1 MIYHKK
7 PLNNFYKN
15 NNMNKSKKDINELI
29 NEKIDNICKNIKDS
43 NNIINFNN
51 KDYLIKLQQ
60 NEKMN
65 EFKDFTL
72 SEYLKEQ
79 IQNMEPNKL
88 LDNTKNT
95 NSHNYNSHEETNVNT
110 LGTFTGKS
118 KEKQLKCSKKNL
130 KKNNSIKHMINH
142 NLNNYIT
149 YNNYINSSLNY
160 STNNCKDKNKKK
172 DNNYINA
179 SDYTIKK
186 DKINKKEQNKKL
198 NEIKYMKKE
207 NTKINIKR
215 KKSGNCRQDF
225 FMKDFLYSYNNNQK
239 IPFKRKS
246 MNSPEKNF
254 SISIKENK
262 INKSPINAKKFFNS
276 DKRNRIMNDKKKY
289 NSYEKYISNIN
300 ITSNCIH
307 NISKKK
313 NRTSKYNNISSSKK
327 REKCLFNV
335 QIDISKL
342 LNENS
347 FHINNPKKTF
357 RFSKSPK
364 KIINNNI
371 NINNFNK
378 DFLIIPKLKK

>member
-1 MIYHKK
+1 MTEPKPNNNNTDLLHASNTLYIKSNSNCDKNISSFASKKLNERNIFYLNNNQCLTSSISSNILLNSNNTFSNDLQYNNSNLNDINKDDSNIINNIDTHNQNDILNTLDKNEKSNLKKMVYHKK

-79 IQNMEPNKL
+79 IQNIEPNKL

-172 DNNYINA
+172 
-179 SDYTIKK
+179 
-186 DKINKKEQNKKL
+186 
-198 NEIKYMKKE
+198 
-207 NTKINIKR
+207 
-215 KKSGNCRQDF
+215 
-225 FMKDFLYSYNNNQK
+225 
-239 IPFKRKS
+239 
-246 MNSPEKNF
+246 
-254 SISIKENK
+254 
-262 INKSPINAKKFFNS
+262 
-276 DKRNRIMNDKKKY
+276 
-289 NSYEKYISNIN
+289 
-300 ITSNCIH
+300 
-307 NISKKK
+307 
-313 NRTSKYNNISSSKK
+313 
-327 REKCLFNV
+327 
-335 QIDISKL
+335 
-342 LNENS
+342 
-347 FHINNPKKTF
+347 
-357 RFSKSPK
+357 
-364 KIINNNI
+364 II
-371 NINNFNK
+371 
-378 DFLIIPKLKK
+378 II